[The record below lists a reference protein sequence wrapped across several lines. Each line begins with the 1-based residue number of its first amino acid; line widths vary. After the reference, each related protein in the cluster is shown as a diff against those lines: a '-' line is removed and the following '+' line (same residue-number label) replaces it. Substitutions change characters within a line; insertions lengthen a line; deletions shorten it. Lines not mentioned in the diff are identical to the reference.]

1 VDSLSLA
8 RYGGDSVRLIRNENQ
23 GFLPAVKACKVLR
36 RKTLKKKKKK
46 NIKNKLTEVVH
57 TYVLLEF

>member
-46 NIKNKLTEVVH
+46 KNKKKIK
-57 TYVLLEF
+57 